1 MRRKKESIKVER
13 KKVMYWSN
21 KLRQA
26 IHFRSGDAVHP
37 AGVAAAA
44 GNAGPPTAVLWVAS
58 HGTAEGNTLHG
69 GCGVAWTGQES
80 FHTHPQLRES
90 RGRGYLKWTKWSC
103 SGSSS
108 ESL

>member
-1 MRRKKESIKVER
+1 MKSIKESFKVQRQE
-13 KKVMYWSN
+13 VMYLRN

-44 GNAGPPTAVLWVAS
+44 GDTGPPAAVLRVAG
-58 HGTAEGNTLHG
+58 HGAAEGNTLHG
-69 GCGVAWTGQES
+69 GCGVARAGQES
-80 FHTHPQLRES
+80 FHTHPQLGES
-90 RGRGYLKWTKWSC
+90 RGCGYLKWTKSSC